1 MRIENKG
8 RNLWSSECVCLEV
21 YTWGQGTLV
30 KDSWYGVTVLS
41 YNPLVFQ
48 ISANF
53 RGVGMWIDAPSGSHV
68 YMSAR
73 NIGYNNFYIRLT
85 AREDIITAETTPT
98 ASGQFTYKA
107 QAVAPG
113 NTATISLDVPDNCQG
128 VIAAVDGDL
137 TNAPDGIIKATDII
151 VTIEEPI
158 IEYTP
163 ARSDS
168 LDLPVSAFGYAGV
181 YDEITSDG
189 TKVKRWEQ
197 EIILPSTHTIDLYP
211 WYTHLM
217 LQYHYHLLR
226 VYLSKEHVGDYSA
239 NVIATHYDGVP
250 LTPRTSQMQGPE
262 MVFLHHTS
270 GSPDAILYIATFRTG
285 FDEAY
290 IPSSNEVQAYFNG
303 WKVNGYSITGSVT
316 DEATGLLADQDTYTF
331 ANAGKY
337 KNLTV
342 TKSSDDVEYTTA
354 EPGVDYELSNLN
366 TTAVLKNI
374 SGSSLYFKISYDYG
388 VTANSW
394 VGLDGTTPSENTLSY
409 VSSTTLRDQNPDTW
423 WKPYVI
429 IYQLA
434 DPEVEQ
440 VDISGSL
447 DLYADYNYIVTDQLI
462 PVAMEFQVD
471 EDDVEYKEDGTL
483 RTLDGKVLAVVDK
496 YQGINNSTAYILE
509 HAITNLLGNPTIHM
523 WTKSGVTSELRDEKY
538 RGYVVHRLTFSADST
553 GYIQQTFPVNSA
565 VTHTGAI
572 FYRFVQSS
580 DADLNLA
587 LDDTTQQ
594 IPVSYDWNRISVSKT
609 YSETG
614 TGTFKI
620 SKSAT
625 STNDIIIDVACPIV
639 DAVSFVPEYTQT
651 SRDNGILTLQ
661 TDTNAQD
668 DWILDFWLKFKYINS
683 DQIIFQFGNIVFG
696 YSTSSGFYLTIGS
709 ETNSSTYSI
718 SADEW
723 LHIVVQ
729 KSNQAFLVS
738 VNDEAIISSEYD
750 TSATGS
756 TELIFAS
763 DNTKQPDMVV
773 SLIILK

>member
-1 MRIENKG
+1 MRVENRG
-8 RNLWSSECVCLEV
+8 RNLLKPLAWAANGYWEGDWFVSIRETS
-21 YTWGQGTLV
+21 GNNDIIMGS
-30 KDSWYGVTVLS
+30 DSH
-41 YNPLVFQ
+41 YNIFSTEIPYPNQDLVFQ
-48 ISANF
+48 AEFEGNGTRTRVFFACYAGNGTAI
-53 RGVGMWIDAPSGSHV
+53 MV
-68 YMSAR
+68 YK
-73 NIGYNNFYIRLT
+73 
-85 AREDIITAETTPT
+85 DITSNEPIMFST
-98 ASGQFTYKA
+98 SD
-107 QAVAPG
+107 
-113 NTATISLDVPDNCQG
+113 I
-128 VIAAVDGDL
+128 
-137 TNAPDGIIKATDII
+137 PDGTQYIKVFLRNYNSTYFRARRWILWTD
-151 VTIEEPI
+151 VLSNED
-158 IEYTP
+158 YMQ
-163 ARSDS
+163 ARSDF

-197 EIILPSTHTIDLYP
+197 EILQNKSWIFNTANLFVVSNYVPIRRMYCSLVSAPIHQGEAILTDS
-211 WYTHLM
+211 
-217 LQYHYHLLR
+217 
-226 VYLSKEHVGDYSA
+226 G
-239 NVIATHYDGVP
+239 GVP
-250 LTPRTSQMQGPE
+250 VRNRKDDYEHTTTPNQNVFFIYNSSGNWRLYWYQDPDLTGW
-262 MVFLHHTS
+262 
-270 GSPDAILYIATFRTG
+270 DWN
-285 FDEAY
+285 Y
-290 IPSSNEVQAYFNG
+290 IPSSDEIKAYFNG
-303 WKVNGYSITGSVT
+303 WKVNGYSTTGSVT
-316 DEATGLLADQDTYTF
+316 DEATGLLADGSEYTF

-337 KNLTV
+337 KNITV
-342 TKSSDDVEYTTA
+342 TKSTDDSTYESA
-354 EPGVDYELSNLN
+354 EEGVDYVFSNLH
-366 TTAVLKNI
+366 TTAVLKNV

-409 VSSTTLRDQNPDTW
+409 VSSTTLRDQNSDTW

-471 EDDVEYKEDGTL
+471 EDDVEYREDGTL
-483 RTLDGKVLAVVDK
+483 RTLDGKVLVVVDK

-509 HAITNLLGNPTIHM
+509 HAITNLLDNPTIHM

-580 DADLNLA
+580 DADLSLV

-639 DAVSFVPEYTQT
+639 DAISFVPEYTQT

-683 DQIIFQFGNIVFG
+683 DQIIFQFENIVFG

-729 KSNQAFLVS
+729 KSSQAFLVS

-756 TELIFAS
+756 TELIFAP